1 MRPPASGGSLI
12 GMTSL
17 TRVILVT
24 HSDPM
29 TTIAHSIE
37 ELRLWVLQ
45 CGIPRKRL
53 AKDAGLAPSAL
64 WAADRSDWSPNATTL
79 RKLEELRLKVTA
91 QRAA

>member
-1 MRPPASGGSLI
+1 
-12 GMTSL
+12 MTFL
-17 TRVILVT
+17 TWVILVT

-29 TTIAHSIE
+29 TAIAHGIE

-79 RKLEELRLKVTA
+79 RKLDELRARLSGKQV
-91 QRAA
+91 AA